1 MQFVKSYLMY
11 PYKLYMILILLT
23 YFCILKIYI
32 CQYYI
37 YVNYIY
43 NIHRISTHNC
53 CIYTLELYYCS
64 VRTFFLC
71 SNLLCFLSWNKII
84 LFLSITF
91 YCTARK
97 KTHVSFIWYVTI
109 FLMNATRR

>member
-11 PYKLYMILILLT
+11 PYKLYDIDSVHIFW
-23 YFCILKIYI
+23 YIEKIYI

-53 CIYTLELYYCS
+53 CIYTLVFIVQLGLSSYPLS
-64 VRTFFLC
+64 
-71 SNLLCFLSWNKII
+71 LLCLLGIKSSYFYLLPFTALHEINPRFFYLVCYKI
-84 LFLSITF
+84 FD
-91 YCTARK
+91 
-97 KTHVSFIWYVTI
+97 
-109 FLMNATRR
+109 

>member
-11 PYKLYMILILLT
+11 PYKLYDIDSVHIFW
-23 YFCILKIYI
+23 YIEKIYI

-43 NIHRISTHNC
+43 NIHRISIHNC

-64 VRTFFLC
+64 VRTFFL
-71 SNLLCFLSWNKII
+71 SSYLLCFLSWNKII
-84 LFLSITF
+84 LFLSSTF
-91 YCTARK
+91 YCTARNK
-97 KTHVSFIWYVTI
+97 LTFLLSGVTK
-109 FLMNATRR
+109 FLINAARR